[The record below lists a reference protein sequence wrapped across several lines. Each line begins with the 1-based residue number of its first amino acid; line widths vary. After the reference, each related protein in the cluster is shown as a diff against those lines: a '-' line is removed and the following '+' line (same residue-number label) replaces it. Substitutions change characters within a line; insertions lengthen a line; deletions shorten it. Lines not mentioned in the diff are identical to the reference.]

1 MSRLDGAIA
10 RLSAQRA
17 LLDWACEGL
26 AAGPVLE
33 LGLGNGRTYDHLRA
47 RLGRSRAIHVFERHV
62 AAHPACVPPPELL
75 HLGDMRETLPA
86 WARRHGRVG
95 VLAHADIG
103 TGDPVDTAEFAAF
116 LAYAVPACLA
126 PGAVVLSDQ
135 ILDDPALAS
144 FDPPVTLPP
153 GRYRCYRAR

>member
-10 RLSAQRA
+10 RLCAQRA

-26 AAGPVLE
+26 APGPVLE

-62 AAHPACVPPPELL
+62 AAHPACVPPPEFL
-75 HLGDMRETLPA
+75 HLGDMRATLPA
-86 WARRHGRVG
+86 WARSHGRAC
-95 VLAHADIG
+95 VLAHAD
-103 TGDPVDTAEFAAF
+103 TGSGDAAETAAFAAF
-116 LAYAVPACLA
+116 LARELPACLA
-126 PGAVVLSDQ
+126 PGALVLSDQ
-135 ILDDPALAS
+135 VLDDPALAA
-144 FDPPVTLPP
+144 FEPPVKLPP